1 MIRGSPSGLSRTGH
15 HASGPALF
23 MVVIVYQSLQDY
35 GSGKHDGEQGEAE
48 FWHQAG
54 ACHAPSMRIFSQRT
68 VILHTTGVT
77 RSDLFSDPFGF
88 PTILSMVCP
97 R

>member
-23 MVVIVYQSLQDY
+23 MVVIVYQGLQDY
-35 GSGKHDGEQGEAE
+35 GSGKHDGKHGEAE
-48 FWHQAG
+48 FRRQVG
-54 ACHAPSMRIFSQRT
+54 ACHAPSTRIFSQRT

-88 PTILSMVCP
+88 FTILSVVFP
-97 R
+97 G

>member
-1 MIRGSPSGLSRTGH
+1 
-15 HASGPALF
+15 

-35 GSGKHDGEQGEAE
+35 GSGKHDGKHREAE

-54 ACHAPSMRIFSQRT
+54 APSARIFSQRT
-68 VILHTTGVT
+68 VILHTMGVT

-88 PTILSMVCP
+88 LTILSAVCL

>member
-1 MIRGSPSGLSRTGH
+1 
-15 HASGPALF
+15 

-35 GSGKHDGEQGEAE
+35 GSGKHDGKHGEAE
-48 FWHQAG
+48 FWCQAG
-54 ACHAPSMRIFSQRT
+54 ACHAPSMHIFSQRT

-77 RSDLFSDPFGF
+77 RLDLFSNPFEF
-88 PTILSMVCP
+88 LTILSVVCP

>member
-1 MIRGSPSGLSRTGH
+1 MIRGSPSGLNRTGH

-23 MVVIVYQSLQDY
+23 MVVIVYKSLQDN
-35 GSGKHDGEQGEAE
+35 GSGKHDGEHGEAE
-48 FWHQAG
+48 FWRQAG
-54 ACHAPSMRIFSQRT
+54 ACHAPSTWIFSQRT

-77 RSDLFSDPFGF
+77 RLDLFSNPFGF
-88 PTILSMVCP
+88 LTILSMVCP